1 MKSKDQ
7 QLLEEAYEKISLKDR
22 IVISELFD
30 TKKKLKW
37 EKPTDEFGNYQATF
51 KAPNGKTYGILLAP
65 TQWAMDEDEMFQGFD
80 GTEEEFNSIFGMSS
94 GTGLPTSYL
103 LEFSDEDDD
112 TIDITG
118 EGSAAAVFGIVA
130 NAVTDLIKK
139 HAHIK
144 HIVFSAKEPSRRSL
158 YSRLAPII
166 AKRNGFK
173 LNVSKDNQFY
183 YLSR

>member
-7 QLLEEAYEKISLKDR
+7 QLLEEAYGKVYIDR
-22 IVISELFD
+22 KTVINELFD
-30 TKKKLKW
+30 TKKKIKW
-37 EKPTDEFGNYQATF
+37 QKPKDEFENYQASF

-65 TQWAMDEDEMFQGFD
+65 TQWAVDEDEMFEGFP
-80 GTEEEFNSIFGMSS
+80 GTEEEFDSIFGMSS
-94 GTGLPTSYL
+94 GADLPTSYL

-112 TIDITG
+112 TIEITG

-130 NAVTDLIKK
+130 NAVTDLIKN
-139 HAHIK
+139 HSHIK
-144 HIVFSAKEPSRRSL
+144 HVVFSAKEPSRRSL

-173 LNVSKDNQFY
+173 LSVSENKQFY